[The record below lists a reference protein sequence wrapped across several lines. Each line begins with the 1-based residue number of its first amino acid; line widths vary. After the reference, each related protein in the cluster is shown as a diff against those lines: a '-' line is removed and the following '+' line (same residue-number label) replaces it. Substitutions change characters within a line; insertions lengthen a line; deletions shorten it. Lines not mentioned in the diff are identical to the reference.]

1 VGAGD
6 AAGADSPQRRP
17 EWKVVRRTVV
27 FPLQE
32 ISLRHERLNLP
43 PMSPALI
50 EKAVRQ
56 HCISAQPGAPDL
68 EISYVAD
75 KGSKRPNDLLVVWT
89 QREVVESKITALA
102 DDGYQVRHLVTP
114 TVALIALL
122 QATGYAGA
130 AEGSTVLIHL
140 GEQTASAAC
149 YTDGVLVLGREF
161 ALLRR
166 PSPGDEAPDGS
177 DPEHKSERIEHI
189 LDEISRSLLLFNHRL
204 RGKRVARILLS
215 SDHYPV
221 EELVPLCQ
229 ERFEVAAGL
238 LIDEVDLDLSG
249 FGEGLAAK
257 EAAAPW
263 ILAIATAVAGLS
275 EAPGINLFPTALAAR
290 QRRRMVVALATGTAM
305 LLLLAMAMYHLS
317 YFMTTSS
324 IMDRLQAHVVLAEA
338 TDRAVDNLDE
348 LRLGRLQAGQQ
359 LEFLRQTQQP
369 AAVLREVLQAL
380 SLAAT
385 DSLCID
391 ETELHSAAHDG
402 GRLTIMVRGRV
413 TTSSSADA
421 QAQFNLF
428 YEHLKANSVLRH
440 ASVGP
445 LEIES
450 VTDGRRSVL
459 NFELLAQMEQ
469 DGRRQ

>member
-1 VGAGD
+1 
-6 AAGADSPQRRP
+6 
-17 EWKVVRRTVV
+17 
-27 FPLQE
+27 
-32 ISLRHERLNLP
+32 
-43 PMSPALI
+43 
-50 EKAVRQ
+50 
-56 HCISAQPGAPDL
+56 
-68 EISYVAD
+68 
-75 KGSKRPNDLLVVWT
+75 
-89 QREVVESKITALA
+89 
-102 DDGYQVRHLVTP
+102 
-114 TVALIALL
+114 
-122 QATGYAGA
+122 
-130 AEGSTVLIHL
+130 
-140 GEQTASAAC
+140 
-149 YTDGVLVLGREF
+149 
-161 ALLRR
+161 
-166 PSPGDEAPDGS
+166 
-177 DPEHKSERIEHI
+177 
-189 LDEISRSLLLFNHRL
+189 
-204 RGKRVARILLS
+204 
-215 SDHYPV
+215 
-221 EELVPLCQ
+221 
-229 ERFEVAAGL
+229 
-238 LIDEVDLDLSG
+238 
-249 FGEGLAAK
+249 
-257 EAAAPW
+257 
-263 ILAIATAVAGLS
+263 
-275 EAPGINLFPTALAAR
+275 
-290 QRRRMVVALATGTAM
+290 MVVALATGTAM